1 MRRITMRT
9 KDSYQEHMLGD
20 LVGVETEIE
29 KLEQLSHIRRSDLIE
44 LYNKLD
50 AALERLWLIISSN
63 EIEWEL
69 LRFNLEASCDD
80 LLRGYYRILLRSR
93 KSNLHWT

>member
-9 KDSYQEHMLGD
+9 KDSYQEHMLGY

-29 KLEQLSHIRRSDLIE
+29 RLERLPHIQRSDLFDI
-44 LYNKLD
+44 YNKLD
-50 AALERLWLIISSN
+50 AALEYLWWIISSS
-63 EIEWEL
+63 EMEWEL

-80 LLRGYYRILLRSR
+80 LLRGYYRILLRSH
-93 KSNLHWT
+93 KSTLQ